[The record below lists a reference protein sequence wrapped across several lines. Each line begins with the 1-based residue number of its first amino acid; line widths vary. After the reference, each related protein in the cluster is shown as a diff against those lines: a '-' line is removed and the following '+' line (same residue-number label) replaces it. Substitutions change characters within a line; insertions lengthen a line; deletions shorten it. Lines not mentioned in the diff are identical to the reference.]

1 MSSHRITATTADNRQ
16 VSRIFTQ
23 DWSLLKAMHI
33 CEIGGLAYTIEE
45 IK

>member
-1 MSSHRITATTADNRQ
+1 MSSHRITATTKDGRQ

-33 CEIGGLAYTIEE
+33 CEIGNLSYIIEE